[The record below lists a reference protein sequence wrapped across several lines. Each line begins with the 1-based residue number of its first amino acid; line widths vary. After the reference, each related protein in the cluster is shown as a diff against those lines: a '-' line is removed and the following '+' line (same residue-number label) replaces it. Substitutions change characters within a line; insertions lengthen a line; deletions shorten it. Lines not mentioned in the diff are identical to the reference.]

1 MAKKD
6 SGFIGT
12 FGGSPKSRL
21 SNVLAG
27 DRTGRGKTSTF
38 SAVREGN
45 YNRDPA
51 LGVPVARMGA
61 YAQRK
66 NLPPGSIDIRGYF
79 GDERTGV
86 RKPAPGYVMGQK
98 IATALKAKAADKK
111 AKPASVVRTTTDMKT
126 SPVKTTP
133 AQRVVMDK
141 NPMGPRKTAAG
152 KNASFGFASTKDM
165 GARAMGALGG
175 LARGAMSGG
184 LKSSPG
190 SLARAAQARAMNKN
204 SVAGPSKTAS
214 GKNASFGFGGG
225 KGGKKK

>member
-12 FGGSPKSRL
+12 FGGSPKSRM

-27 DRTGRGKTSTF
+27 DRTGRGKASTF
-38 SAVREGN
+38 SAVRQGN

-51 LGVPVARMGA
+51 LGVPVTRTAV
-61 YAQRK
+61 AQRK
-66 NLPPGSIDIRGYF
+66 DVPPGSIDIRGYF

-126 SPVKTTP
+126 TP
-133 AQRVVMDK
+133 ARMAVNPRTGSTLGFTTGKVTGSTASKSGMAMRTPRTAGQR
-141 NPMGPRKTAAG
+141 T
-152 KNASFGFASTKDM
+152 
-165 GARAMGALGG
+165 
-175 LARGAMSGG
+175 
-184 LKSSPG
+184 
-190 SLARAAQARAMNKN
+190 ARAALEKGG
-204 SVAGPSKTAS
+204 VAGPSKTAG

>member
-1 MAKKD
+1 MTKKN

-27 DRTGRGKTSTF
+27 DRTGRGKKSTF

-51 LGVPVARMGA
+51 LGVPVTRTAI
-61 YAQRK
+61 AQRK
-66 NLPPGSIDIRGYF
+66 DLPSGSIDIRGYF
-79 GDERTGV
+79 GDERTGI
-86 RKPAPGYVMGQK
+86 RKTAGQK
-98 IATALKAKAADKK
+98 IVSALKAGVVDKK
-111 AKPASVVRTTTDMKT
+111 AKPADVVRATTNMKT

-190 SLARAAQARAMNKN
+190 SPARAAQARAMNKN

>member
-12 FGGSPKSRL
+12 FGGSPKSRM

-27 DRTGRGKTSTF
+27 DRTGRGKASTF
-38 SAVREGN
+38 SAVRQGN

-51 LGVPVARMGA
+51 LGVPVTRTAV
-61 YAQRK
+61 AQRK
-66 NLPPGSIDIRGYF
+66 DQSRVKPGLPPGSIDIRGYF

-111 AKPASVVRTTTDMKT
+111 ARPASVVRTTTDMKT
-126 SPVKTTP
+126 TP
-133 AQRVVMDK
+133 ARMAVNPRTGSTLGFTTGKVTGSTASKSGMAMRTPMTAGQR
-141 NPMGPRKTAAG
+141 T
-152 KNASFGFASTKDM
+152 
-165 GARAMGALGG
+165 
-175 LARGAMSGG
+175 
-184 LKSSPG
+184 
-190 SLARAAQARAMNKN
+190 ARAALEKGG
-204 SVAGPSKTAS
+204 VAGPSKTAG

>member
-1 MAKKD
+1 MAKKS

-12 FGGSPKSRL
+12 FGGNPKSRL

-27 DRTGRGKTSTF
+27 DRTGRGKPAKIISTVHNAGVLQ
-38 SAVREGN
+38 SAR
-45 YNRDPA
+45 
-51 LGVPVARMGA
+51 LGAPVTRMGA

-66 NLPPGSIDIRGYF
+66 DLPPGSIDIRGYF
-79 GDERTGV
+79 GDERTGI
-86 RKPAPGYVMGQK
+86 RKTAGQK
-98 IATALKAKAADKK
+98 IASALNVGAVDKK
-111 AKPASVVRTTTDMKT
+111 AKPADVVRTTTNMKT

-190 SLARAAQARAMNKN
+190 SPARAAQARAMNKN

>member
-27 DRTGRGKTSTF
+27 DRTGRGKASTF

-51 LGVPVARMGA
+51 LGVPVTRTAI
-61 YAQRK
+61 AQRK
-66 NLPPGSIDIRGYF
+66 DLPSGSIDIRGYF
-79 GDERTGV
+79 GDERTGI
-86 RKPAPGYVMGQK
+86 RKTAGQK
-98 IATALKAKAADKK
+98 IASALNVGAVDKK
-111 AKPASVVRTTTDMKT
+111 AKPADVVRTTTNMKT

-141 NPMGPRKTAAG
+141 NPLGPRKTAAG

-190 SLARAAQARAMNKN
+190 SPARAAQARAMNKN

>member
-1 MAKKD
+1 MSKKS

-51 LGVPVARMGA
+51 LGVPVTRTAV
-61 YAQRK
+61 AQRK
-66 NLPPGSIDIRGYF
+66 DQSRVRPGLLPGSIDIRGYF

-86 RKPAPGYVMGQK
+86 RKPTPGYVMGQK
-98 IATALKAKAADKK
+98 IATALTAKAAAKK
-111 AKPASVVRTTTDMKT
+111 MAPPAAVVRTTTNMKSSPAKAKAPARMAINRFTGSTLGFT
-126 SPVKTTP
+126 SGKTTGSTVTKSGIAGKTTP
-133 AQRVVMDK
+133 A
-141 NPMGPRKTAAG
+141 
-152 KNASFGFASTKDM
+152 S
-165 GARAMGALGG
+165 
-175 LARGAMSGG
+175 
-184 LKSSPG
+184 
-190 SLARAAQARAMNKN
+190 RAATRALDKGG
-204 SVAGPSKTAS
+204 VAGPSKTAD

>member
-1 MAKKD
+1 MSRKS

-51 LGVPVARMGA
+51 LGVPVTRTAI
-61 YAQRK
+61 AQRK
-66 NLPPGSIDIRGYF
+66 DISPGSIDIRGYF
-79 GDERTGV
+79 GDERTGI
-86 RKPAPGYVMGQK
+86 RKTAGQK
-98 IATALKAKAADKK
+98 IASALNVGAVDKK
-111 AKPASVVRTTTDMKT
+111 AKPADVVRTTTNMKT

-165 GARAMGALGG
+165 GARAISALGG

-190 SLARAAQARAMNKN
+190 SPARAAQARAMNKN

>member
-12 FGGSPKSRL
+12 FGGSPKSRM

-27 DRTGRGKTSTF
+27 DRTGRGKASTF
-38 SAVREGN
+38 SAVRQGN

-51 LGVPVARMGA
+51 LGVPVTRTAV
-61 YAQRK
+61 AQRK
-66 NLPPGSIDIRGYF
+66 DLPPGSIDIHGYF

-86 RKPAPGYVMGQK
+86 RKPTPGYVMGQK

-111 AKPASVVRTTTDMKT
+111 ARPASVVRTTTDMKT
-126 SPVKTTP
+126 TP
-133 AQRVVMDK
+133 ARMAVNPRTGSTLGFTTGKVTGSTASKSGMAMRTPMTAGQR
-141 NPMGPRKTAAG
+141 T
-152 KNASFGFASTKDM
+152 
-165 GARAMGALGG
+165 
-175 LARGAMSGG
+175 
-184 LKSSPG
+184 
-190 SLARAAQARAMNKN
+190 ARAALDKGG
-204 SVAGPSKTAS
+204 VAGPSKTAG

>member
-51 LGVPVARMGA
+51 LGVPVTRTAI
-61 YAQRK
+61 AQRK
-66 NLPPGSIDIRGYF
+66 DISPGSIDIRGYF
-79 GDERTGV
+79 GDERTGI
-86 RKPAPGYVMGQK
+86 RKTAGQK
-98 IATALKAKAADKK
+98 IASALKASVVDKK
-111 AKPASVVRTTTDMKT
+111 AKPANVVRTTTNMKT

-175 LARGAMSGG
+175 LARGVMSGG

-190 SLARAAQARAMNKN
+190 SPARAAQARAMNKN

>member
-45 YNRDPA
+45 YNRDPT

-61 YAQRK
+61 YAQSK

-98 IATALKAKAADKK
+98 IAPALKAKAADKK

-126 SPVKTTP
+126 TP
-133 AQRVVMDK
+133 ARMAVNPHTGSTLGFTTGKVTGSTASKSGMAMRTPMTAGQR
-141 NPMGPRKTAAG
+141 T
-152 KNASFGFASTKDM
+152 T
-165 GARAMGALGG
+165 
-175 LARGAMSGG
+175 
-184 LKSSPG
+184 
-190 SLARAAQARAMNKN
+190 RAALEKGG
-204 SVAGPSKTAS
+204 VAGPSKTAG

>member
-1 MAKKD
+1 MAKKS

-12 FGGSPKSRL
+12 FGGNPKNRL

-27 DRTGRGKTSTF
+27 DRTGRGKPSTF
-38 SAVREGN
+38 SAVRQGN

-51 LGVPVARMGA
+51 LGVPVTRTAAAAPARPA
-61 YAQRK
+61 
-66 NLPPGSIDIRGYF
+66 GSIDIRGYF
-79 GDERTGV
+79 GDERTGI
-86 RKPAPGYVMGQK
+86 RKTAGQK
-98 IATALKAKAADKK
+98 IASALNVGAVDKK
-111 AKPASVVRTTTDMKT
+111 AKPADVVRTTTDMKT

-190 SLARAAQARAMNKN
+190 SPARAAQARAMNKN

>member
-1 MAKKD
+1 MAKKS

-51 LGVPVARMGA
+51 LGVPVTRTAI
-61 YAQRK
+61 AQRK
-66 NLPPGSIDIRGYF
+66 DISPGSIDIRGYF
-79 GDERTGV
+79 GDERTGI
-86 RKPAPGYVMGQK
+86 RKTAGQK
-98 IATALKAKAADKK
+98 IASALNVGAVDKK
-111 AKPASVVRTTTDMKT
+111 AKPADVVRTTTNMKT

-175 LARGAMSGG
+175 LARGVMSGG

-190 SLARAAQARAMNKN
+190 SPARAAQARAMNKN

>member
-12 FGGSPKSRL
+12 FGGNPKNRL

-27 DRTGRGKTSTF
+27 DRTGRGKASTF
-38 SAVREGN
+38 SAVRQGN
-45 YNRDPA
+45 YSRDPA
-51 LGVPVARMGA
+51 LGVPVTRTAAAAAPARPA
-61 YAQRK
+61 
-66 NLPPGSIDIRGYF
+66 GSIDIRGYF
-79 GDERTGV
+79 GDERTGI
-86 RKPAPGYVMGQK
+86 RKTAGQK
-98 IATALKAKAADKK
+98 IASALNVGAVDKK
-111 AKPASVVRTTTDMKT
+111 AKPADVVRTTTNMKT

-175 LARGAMSGG
+175 LARGVMSGG

-190 SLARAAQARAMNKN
+190 SPARAAQARAMNKN

>member
-1 MAKKD
+1 MA
-6 SGFIGT
+6 
-12 FGGSPKSRL
+12 GSSDAYKSY
-21 SNVLAG
+21 
-27 DRTGRGKTSTF
+27 RGQIPNTANYKTDLPESVHQRMMRANEMATKRANARKAA
-38 SAVREGN
+38 AV
-45 YNRDPA
+45 PA
-51 LGVPVARMGA
+51 RPA
-61 YAQRK
+61 
-66 NLPPGSIDIRGYF
+66 GSIDIRGYF
-79 GDERTGV
+79 GDERTGI
-86 RKPAPGYVMGQK
+86 RKSAGQK
-98 IATALKAKAADKK
+98 LTSAIN
-111 AKPASVVRTTTDMKT
+111 AKPAAVVRTTTNMKT

-175 LARGAMSGG
+175 LARGVMSGG

-190 SLARAAQARAMNKN
+190 SPARAAQARAMNKN

>member
-51 LGVPVARMGA
+51 LGVPVTRTAI
-61 YAQRK
+61 AQRK
-66 NLPPGSIDIRGYF
+66 DLPSGSMDIRGYF
-79 GDERTGV
+79 GDERTGI
-86 RKPAPGYVMGQK
+86 RKTAGQK
-98 IATALKAKAADKK
+98 IASALNVGAVDKK
-111 AKPASVVRTTTDMKT
+111 AKPADVVRTTTNMKT

-190 SLARAAQARAMNKN
+190 SPARAAQARAMNKN